1 MTDSTI
7 NEDIFAGLVKE
18 SRTGIGNTPESH
30 QGDSIVS
37 ELWDIEDIQDPCQN
51 MELNTSDA
59 LKFELETLTI
69 ERERLRKENKKLAE
83 MLESIKIEEDIS
95 LLKEEVSVL
104 SEEKERILIEIQ
116 RRKQSKATTV

>member
-1 MTDSTI
+1 MTNSTI
-7 NEDIFAGLVKE
+7 NEDIFAGLVNE
-18 SRTGIGNTPESH
+18 SGTGIGNTPEPP

-37 ELWDIEDIQDPCQN
+37 ELWDIENIQDPCQN

-69 ERERLRKENKKLAE
+69 ERERLKKENKKLAE
-83 MLESIKIEEDIS
+83 MLESIKIEEDIA

-104 SEEKERILIEIQ
+104 GEEKERILIEIQ
-116 RRKQSKATTV
+116 RRRQSKAPII